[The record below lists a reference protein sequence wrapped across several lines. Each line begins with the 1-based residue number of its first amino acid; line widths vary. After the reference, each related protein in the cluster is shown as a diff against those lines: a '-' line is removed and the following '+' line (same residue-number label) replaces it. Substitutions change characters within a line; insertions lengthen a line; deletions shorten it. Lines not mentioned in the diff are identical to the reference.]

1 MNGDAGG
8 GGEARRRQ
16 AAMGRK
22 KPATASPAAQAAF
35 AAPPP
40 AYAKRLTLDLTAEDH
55 RSLKLAA
62 LDADAAMTDLLRGFV
77 ALLRERPA
85 LAAEAAER
93 GRPA

>member
-1 MNGDAGG
+1 MSSD
-8 GGEARRRQ
+8 EARRRQ

-22 KPATASPAAQAAF
+22 KPASPAAQAAF

-40 AYAKRLTLDLTAEDH
+40 AYAKRLTLDLSAEDH

-62 LDADAAMTDLLRGFV
+62 LDADVAMTDLLRGFV
-77 ALLRERPA
+77 ALLRERPT